1 MGEEERI
8 YFVRKYVTIVEET
21 YHDGGPVLEKPQ
33 KKGAALAVVK
43 NPCAGRYV
51 EDLSVMDPMYKFLGR
66 ELTIRLIQAMG
77 IEAEQAESY
86 GKGVIVG
93 EAGEIEH
100 GGAMHA
106 PMGYT
111 LREVLGGAKA
121 IVPSTEKVAGIGA
134 RLDVPMHYKDASY
147 VRSHFDTIEIG
158 VNDAP
163 APDEIV
169 AVIVLSDSG
178 RPYARSGGLRKEDV
192 KVGDGQK

>member
-1 MGEEERI
+1 MGEGERTTH
-8 YFVRKYVTIVEET
+8 VRKYVTIVEET
-21 YHDGGPVLEKPQ
+21 YHDGGPVLERPQ
-33 KKGAALAVVK
+33 KKGAAMAVVK

-51 EDLSVMDPMYKFLGR
+51 ADLSVMDPMYKFLGR
-66 ELTIRLIQAMG
+66 ELTVRLLRSMG
-77 IEAEQAESY
+77 IRAEQAESY
-86 GKGVIVG
+86 GKGVIIG

-121 IVPSTEKVAGIGA
+121 IVPSTEKVAGVGA

-147 VRSHFDTIEIG
+147 VRSHFDTIEVG

-178 RPYARSGGLRKEDV
+178 RPHARSGGLRMEDV
-192 KVGDGQK
+192 KVGDGQR